1 MLAIVLMMLGGILV
15 GFLLKKI
22 NFKWISNLI
31 TVLIWLLLFVLGIEV
46 GSNES
51 IINNLGTLGLEAL
64 LLATAA
70 TLGSV
75 TMASLLWKK
84 ASRKM
89 EEKGGATSSVNKEDI
104 RNGVKGSLVIV
115 GFFAVGTVVGI
126 TGLLSSLPVPLD
138 KISTTVLFLLMFCV
152 GISIGSDENTLR
164 SFKTINPVL
173 ALLPV
178 MTILGTWIG
187 SALCALPLG
196 ERSVSDCLA
205 VGSGLGYYSLSSVL
219 ITEAKGADLGTIAL
233 LSNIIREI
241 YALVCAPLFL
251 RFFGRLAPI
260 SAGGCT
266 TADTT
271 LPIVTSTC
279 GKEFAVVSIYH
290 GFTTDFTVPF
300 IVSLFCMF

>member
-1 MLAIVLMMLGGILV
+1 MMLGGILT
-15 GFLLKKI
+15 GYLFRKL
-22 NFKWISNLI
+22 NFNWISGLI
-31 TVLIWLLLFVLGIEV
+31 TVLIWILLFVLGIEV

-51 IINNLGTLGLEAL
+51 IISNLGTLGLEAL

-75 TMASLLWKK
+75 FLAFLLWK
-84 ASRKM
+84 AVLRKTGDRQDGSNLA
-89 EEKGGATSSVNKEDI
+89 KSSVSAQDI

-115 GFFAVGTVVGI
+115 GFFACGTVL
-126 TGLLSSLPVPLD
+126 GLLADISRLPFELGRISSA
-138 KISTTVLFLLMFCV
+138 VLFSLMFCV
-152 GISIGSDENTLR
+152 GISIGRDEKTLKSFR
-164 SFKTINPVL
+164 SINPL
-173 ALLPV
+173 FMLLPV

-187 SALCALPLG
+187 AALCAIPLG
-196 ERSVSDCLA
+196 ERSISDCLA

-241 YALVCAPLFL
+241 FALVLAPLIL

-271 LPIVTSTC
+271 LPIITSVC

-290 GFTTDFTVPF
+290 GFVTDFLVPF
-300 IVSLFCMF
+300 MVTLFCAF

>member
-1 MLAIVLMMLGGILV
+1 MMLGGILT
-15 GFLLKKI
+15 GYLFRRL
-22 NFKWISNLI
+22 NFSWISGLI
-31 TVLIWLLLFVLGIEV
+31 TVLIWILLFVLGIEV

-51 IINNLGTLGLEAL
+51 IISNLGTLGLEAL

-75 TMASLLWKK
+75 FLASLLWK
-84 ASRKM
+84 AVLRKTGDRQNGSNLA
-89 EEKGGATSSVNKEDI
+89 KSSVSAQDI

-115 GFFAVGTVVGI
+115 GFFACGTVL
-126 TGLLSSLPVPLD
+126 GLLADISHLPFELGRISSA
-138 KISTTVLFLLMFCV
+138 VLFSLMFCV
-152 GISIGSDENTLR
+152 GISIGRDEKTLKSFR
-164 SFKTINPVL
+164 SINPL
-173 ALLPV
+173 LMLLPV

-187 SALCALPLG
+187 AALCAIPLG
-196 ERSVSDCLA
+196 ERSISDCLA

-241 YALVCAPLFL
+241 FALVLAPLIL

-271 LPIVTSTC
+271 LPIITSVC

-290 GFTTDFTVPF
+290 GFVTDFLVPF
-300 IVSLFCMF
+300 MVTLFCAF

>member
-1 MLAIVLMMLGGILV
+1 MMLGGILT
-15 GFLLKKI
+15 GYLFRKLSF
-22 NFKWISNLI
+22 NWISGLI
-31 TVLIWLLLFVLGIEV
+31 TVLIWILLFVLGIEV

-51 IINNLGTLGLEAL
+51 IISNLGTLGLEAL

-75 TMASLLWKK
+75 FLASLLWK
-84 ASRKM
+84 AVLRKTGDRQ
-89 EEKGGATSSVNKEDI
+89 GGSNLAKSSVSAQDI

-115 GFFAVGTVVGI
+115 GFFACGTVL
-126 TGLLSSLPVPLD
+126 GLLADISRLPFELGRISSA
-138 KISTTVLFLLMFCV
+138 VLFSLMFCV
-152 GISIGSDENTLR
+152 GISIGRDEKTLKSFR
-164 SFKTINPVL
+164 SINPL
-173 ALLPV
+173 FMLLPV

-187 SALCALPLG
+187 AALCAIPLG
-196 ERSVSDCLA
+196 ERSISDCLA

-241 YALVCAPLFL
+241 FALVLAPLIL

-271 LPIVTSTC
+271 LPIITSVC

-290 GFTTDFTVPF
+290 GFVTDFLVPF
-300 IVSLFCMF
+300 MVTLFCAF

>member
-1 MLAIVLMMLGGILV
+1 MMLGGILT
-15 GFLLKKI
+15 GYLFRKLSF
-22 NFKWISNLI
+22 NWISGLI
-31 TVLIWLLLFVLGIEV
+31 TVLIWILLFVLGIEV

-51 IINNLGTLGLEAL
+51 IISNLGTLGLEAL

-75 TMASLLWKK
+75 FLASLLWK
-84 ASRKM
+84 AVLRKTGDRQ
-89 EEKGGATSSVNKEDI
+89 GGSNLAKSSVSAQDI

-115 GFFAVGTVVGI
+115 GFFACGTVL
-126 TGLLSSLPVPLD
+126 GLLADISRLPFELGRISSA
-138 KISTTVLFLLMFCV
+138 VLFSLMFCV
-152 GISIGSDENTLR
+152 GISIGRDEKTLKSFR
-164 SFKTINPVL
+164 SINPL
-173 ALLPV
+173 LMLLPV

-187 SALCALPLG
+187 AALCAIPLG
-196 ERSVSDCLA
+196 ERSISDCLA

-241 YALVCAPLFL
+241 FALVLAPLIL

-271 LPIVTSTC
+271 LPIITSVC

-290 GFTTDFTVPF
+290 GFVTDFLVPF
-300 IVSLFCMF
+300 MVTLFCAF